1 MVNLGGIG
9 GTITGALMSWG
20 FWLIILVAVFG
31 VVFGSLLMRK
41 KGKFVF
47 PAIII
52 TENGNGKVGIR
63 FTRAGW
69 FKSKKILGG
78 LIDYSGER
86 RLETKDG
93 RIVQKGS
100 SADFHEIGFKT
111 ALILMEK
118 SDDPKI
124 LIPVDRL
131 MLNADSQ
138 KVLLNIAPADYR
150 DACSKIISDAEKE
163 SLSKWE
169 TLAQVLVFG
178 FVGVVLFISIILTI
192 QYVRN
197 TMADA
202 QALHKEALQFYE
214 KTASR
219 LSAIPSGSTAP

>member
-1 MVNLGGIG
+1 MVNLGSIG
-9 GTITGALMSWG
+9 GTVTGAMMSWG
-20 FWLIILVAVFG
+20 FWLIILVAIFG
-31 VVFGSLLMRK
+31 VVFGSLIMRK
-41 KGKFVF
+41 KGKYVF
-47 PAIII
+47 PAIIF

-69 FKSKKILGG
+69 FKSHKILGD

-86 RLETKDG
+86 RLEVKDG

-124 LIPVDRL
+124 LIPVDRCL
-131 MLNADSQ
+131 LSEDS
-138 KVLLNIAPADYR
+138 KKILLNVAPADYR

-192 QYVRN
+192 QYVRS

-202 QALHKEALQFYE
+202 QALHKEALLFYE
-214 KTASR
+214 KTAER
-219 LSAIPSGSTAP
+219 LSAVPASSAP

>member
-9 GTITGALMSWG
+9 STISGALMSWG
-20 FWLIILVAVFG
+20 IWIIILVAVFA
-31 VVFGSLLMRK
+31 VAFGSIYMRK
-41 KGKFVF
+41 KGKYVF
-47 PAIII
+47 PAIIF

-118 SDDPKI
+118 SNDPKI
-124 LIPVDRL
+124 LIPIDRCL
-131 MLNADSQ
+131 LNEDS
-138 KVLLNIAPADYR
+138 KKILLNIAPADYR

-202 QALHKEALQFYE
+202 QELHREALTFYE
-214 KTASR
+214 KTAQR
-219 LSAIPSGSTAP
+219 LSSVPSGTTAP

>member
-1 MVNLGGIG
+1 MVDLGSVGA
-9 GTITGALMSWG
+9 TATGALMSWG
-20 FWLIILVAVFG
+20 FWLIILVAILG
-31 VVFGSLLMRK
+31 VSFGSLAMRK
-41 KGKFVF
+41 KGKYTF
-47 PAIII
+47 PTVIF
-52 TENGNGKVGIR
+52 TENGNGKVGLK

-69 FKSKKILGG
+69 FKSKKVLGG
-78 LIDYSGER
+78 LVDYAGER
-86 RLETKDG
+86 RLEVKDG

-124 LIPVDRL
+124 LIPIDRCLLNKNSQEIL
-131 MLNADSQ
+131 M
-138 KVLLNIAPADYR
+138 NIAPADYR

-178 FVGVVLFISIILTI
+178 FVGMVLFISLILTI
-192 QYVRN
+192 QYVKN

-202 QALHKEALQFYE
+202 TAIHKEALAFYE
-214 KTASR
+214 KTAQR
-219 LSAIPSGSTAP
+219 LSTIPSGSNAP